1 MAIRAITKESWPE
14 IKKYLSRDGWRFISL
29 EIERLWEQAD
39 KMHEIVYALTEKV
52 QKLEEENYWLKKNQ
66 K

>member
-1 MAIRAITKESWPE
+1 MAIRAITKDSWPE
-14 IKKYLSRDGWRFISL
+14 LKKYLKRDGWFFIVK

-39 KMHEIVYALTEKV
+39 KMHEIIYALTAKV
-52 QKLEEENYWLKKNQ
+52 KTLEEENYWLKKNQ